1 LKINNNNN
9 NNKNKTFEVI
19 LVNKTQCKLNKI
31 KGISNNSNKTFGIKN
46 SSLNIRNSFRNIK
59 YREIQNNNNNNRW
72 VCKIGLIKEKI
83 TFLIKDRII
92 NKKNLKNK
100 CILKINNNQVKDNLN
115 YKTTP
120 ILKTFRIKT
129 R

>member
-1 LKINNNNN
+1 MKINNNNN